1 LVAQVALAVV
11 LVSGAGLTVNSLG
24 RLMTV
29 DTGFQA
35 GNLLTGRL
43 SLSAERYPDAG
54 QVRACQAELL
64 SRLRG
69 LPGVRSVALANST
82 PFGSAFDAP
91 LNIEGDKPAR
101 AGAMMWFV
109 MPEYFDTMGLRLLR
123 GRWLSALDGP
133 GAPPAVVVDR
143 AFADAYFAG
152 VDPIGQRVNSP
163 FWGPGSWTVVGVVTP
178 VKFTTLGQENWKGVY
193 LQAAQLPTKQFL
205 SQTRNFSFVA
215 RVAGNPSALVPAIRT
230 IAASIDKDRPVYDL
244 GTVEE
249 AIDKQAIQEPRF
261 RTMLLASFGILA
273 LLLASVG
280 VYGVFHYS
288 VVQRTQEIGIRMALG
303 AQVRDVVGMILRQ
316 GMALVLPGVAIG
328 LAGALMLTRFLQSM
342 LFEVKPR
349 DPATFVAVTLVVV
362 AASCFAC
369 YLPARRAAKTDPLKS
384 LRYE

>member
-1 LVAQVALAVV
+1 
-11 LVSGAGLTVNSLG
+11 
-24 RLMTV
+24 
-29 DTGFQA
+29 
-35 GNLLTGRL
+35 
-43 SLSAERYPDAG
+43 
-54 QVRACQAELL
+54 
-64 SRLRG
+64 
-69 LPGVRSVALANST
+69 VALANST
-82 PFGSAFDAP
+82 PFGSAFDGP
-91 LNIEGDKPAR
+91 LNIEGEKPTR
-101 AGAMMWFV
+101 AGAMMWIV

-133 GAPPAVVVDR
+133 GAPQAVVVDQ
-143 AFADAYFAG
+143 AFADAYYPG

-163 FWGPGSWTVVGVVTP
+163 VWGPGSWTVVGVVAP
-178 VKFTTLGQENWKGVY
+178 VKFTTLGEERWKGVY
-193 LQAAQLPTKQFL
+193 LPIAQLPPKQLMSF
-205 SQTRNFSFVA
+205 TRTFIFVA
-215 RVAGNPSALVPAIRT
+215 RVEGNPSELVPAIRT
-230 IAASIDKDRPVYDL
+230 IAASIDKDRPIYDL
-244 GTVEE
+244 GTVEQM
-249 AIDKQAIQEPRF
+249 IDKTSIQEPRF

-316 GMALVLPGVAIG
+316 GVALVLPGVAIG
-328 LAGALMLTRFLQSM
+328 LAGAWMLTQYLKSI

-349 DPATFVAVTLVVV
+349 DPATFVVVTLVVV